1 MSKTEVKYGNEI
13 FHLDIEN
20 EVKKL
25 VSRVF
30 DEIVK
35 SSSIEELNQV
45 LRKFDSKYVM
55 SDKKYPQI
63 KFKITEDE
71 IKTLNNSNLLSDDV
85 MILLTN
91 AENNQFNTLL
101 KLLYSLA
108 WKNGDLPKI
117 KHIIKGILESENEAI
132 DKEDGLVFYQF
143 GRYLTKKNNEP
154 IIDQHVLRAFA
165 ISGISE
171 ESLKTNTSSWQKME
185 TINKSNKFLIDDYKK
200 WLQGLPINLGKTEN
214 CSYEIDKILFALGKT
229 IKHKPKSNK

>member
-1 MSKTEVKYGNEI
+1 MTKKSIKDPNDAKNFV
-13 FHLDIEN
+13 N
-20 EVKKL
+20 EVFNMITNAKC
-25 VSRVF
+25 
-30 DEIVK
+30 
-35 SSSIEELNQV
+35 IEDLELIMNE
-45 LRKFDSKYVM
+45 FDSKNIM

-63 KFKITEDE
+63 KFKIAKDE

-117 KHIIKGILESENEAI
+117 KHIIKGILENENEAI
-132 DKEDGLVFYQF
+132 DKEEGLVFYQF
-143 GRYLTKKNNEP
+143 GKYLSNKHNEP

-171 ESLKTNTSSWQKME
+171 KSRKNDTSFWQKME
-185 TINKSNKFLIDDYKK
+185 TINKSNKFLINDYKE
-200 WLQGLPINLGKTEN
+200 WLKELSINKGTTEN
-214 CSYEIDKILFALGKT
+214 YTYEIDKILFALGKT